1 MISGGGD
8 GDQARTDAHA
18 RCSRGE
24 VPRSCH
30 GRGCASDIPG
40 QNLSPIRSALAVRG
54 RRFPARPPLRAG
66 RGGAGAP
73 GPGLWGVSAR
83 LGARPPSRQDTSQQP
98 DWDPSL
104 PRGLRRPGPHLA
116 LCWQPQAGRSQ
127 RRTLWASACSD
138 VPRTRSGART
148 QARAWTPGGACG
160 GGGAAHVAGGG
171 GGGRPGA
178 APGSSPE
185 TPARAVV
192 HRRTHAASAQTTPQ
206 PGAGGDASR
215 MGVPTPPGPG
225 RLDRSPWGAPS
236 QEPAPHTTRFIP
248 SSVPSCRLHFPKI
261 SPFLLPVSPP
271 RLQRPLLPAEAG
283 PSGSGSRA
291 PEAPAFGLTDGVLG
305 PTGRQSPPSAASG
318 CGRPG
323 HPAAWA
329 LNPAAR
335 RRQRRFTPNPE
346 THVSHR

>member
-1 MISGGGD
+1 M
-8 GDQARTDAHA
+8 
-18 RCSRGE
+18 
-24 VPRSCH
+24 PRSRLRLRHPRAESQPDPLCP
-30 GRGCASDIPG
+30 GCERTSVP
-40 QNLSPIRSALAVRG
+40 SSATA
-54 RRFPARPPLRAG
+54 ACRAG
-66 RGGAGAP
+66 RGRSTGPRALGRERQAGRTATFP
-73 GPGLWGVSAR
+73 SGHFAAAR
-83 LGARPPSRQDTSQQP
+83 LGPVTPQGAAEAWSPTWLSAGSRRRADHSVAHCGRARAQMCHGPARV
-98 DWDPSL
+98 
-104 PRGLRRPGPHLA
+104 RARRPVRGPREGRA
-116 LCWQPQAGRSQ
+116 AGEGLH
-127 RRTLWASACSD
+127 TW
-138 VPRTRSGART
+138 
-148 QARAWTPGGACG
+148 RA
-160 GGGAAHVAGGG
+160 V
-171 GGGRPGA
+171 A

-206 PGAGGDASR
+206 PGAGGDASG

>member
-104 PRGLRRPGPHLA
+104 PRGLRRPGPRLGSLLA
-116 LCWQPQAGRSQ
+116 AAGGPITASHTVGERVLGCATDPLGCAHAGPCVDPGRGVRRGRGCTRGGRWRRRPAR
-127 RRTLWASACSD
+127 RRTGLFPGDPGPSSGPPTHTRGVRTDDAPAGGRRGCQQD
-138 VPRTRSGART
+138 GGPDPTGTREARQEPVGGTVPGART
-148 QARAWTPGGACG
+148 THDTFHPELGSKLPTAFSENLPVPPPRPPAPP
-160 GGGAAHVAGGG
+160 AAPPPP
-171 GGGRPGA
+171 GGGRTRLA
-178 APGSSPE
+178 GS
-185 TPARAVV
+185 
-192 HRRTHAASAQTTPQ
+192 
-206 PGAGGDASR
+206 
-215 MGVPTPPGPG
+215 
-225 RLDRSPWGAPS
+225 
-236 QEPAPHTTRFIP
+236 
-248 SSVPSCRLHFPKI
+248 
-261 SPFLLPVSPP
+261 
-271 RLQRPLLPAEAG
+271 
-283 PSGSGSRA
+283 
-291 PEAPAFGLTDGVLG
+291 
-305 PTGRQSPPSAASG
+305 
-318 CGRPG
+318 
-323 HPAAWA
+323 
-329 LNPAAR
+329 
-335 RRQRRFTPNPE
+335 
-346 THVSHR
+346 